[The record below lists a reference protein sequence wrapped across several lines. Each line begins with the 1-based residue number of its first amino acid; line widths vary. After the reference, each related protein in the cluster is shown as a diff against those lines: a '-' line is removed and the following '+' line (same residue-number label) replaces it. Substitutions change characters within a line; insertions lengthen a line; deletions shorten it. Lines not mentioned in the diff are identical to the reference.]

1 MDEVTGS
8 GFKDRVLTVKGNK
21 YCHDM
26 SRVELTAA
34 KRVFF
39 PPPRCCVFSITTFLF
54 ERLTEAEL
62 REESGSLAALL
73 HNC

>member
-1 MDEVTGS
+1 MDEVSGS

-39 PPPRCCVFSITTFLF
+39 SLLLGAACLRSNPPFWKVD
-54 ERLTEAEL
+54 
-62 REESGSLAALL
+62 
-73 HNC
+73 

>member
-34 KRVFF
+34 KRG
-39 PPPRCCVFSITTFLF
+39 FSFL
-54 ERLTEAEL
+54 L
-62 REESGSLAALL
+62 GAA
-73 HNC
+73 